1 MPLTLR
7 PATAAD
13 LPAVAALMNA
23 AFRGVGPNAGWNS
36 EAAYIDGD
44 RTSEVHLHEELAAK
58 PESLLLVA
66 EDAQNQHLLGCVALD
81 PLSPYIWYLGS
92 LTIHPRLQNSGL
104 GRELLAA
111 AEDLASTRQARR
123 IRMKVVNL
131 RDTLIAWYQRR
142 GYELTGETS
151 PFPYGDTRFGTPR
164 RADLCFVV
172 LEKQLDPAPQ

>member
-13 LPAVAALMNA
+13 LAAIAALMNA
-23 AFRGVGPNAGWNS
+23 AFRGVGPSAGWNS

-44 RTSEVHLHEELAAK
+44 RTSGAHLQEELAAK

-66 EDAQNQHLLGCVALD
+66 EEAVAQRVVGCVSLH
-81 PLSPYIWYLGS
+81 PVSPDTWYVGS
-92 LTIHPRLQNSGL
+92 LTIDARLQNSGL
-104 GRELLAA
+104 GRELLTA
-111 AEDLASTRQARR
+111 AEVLARSRQAIRM
-123 IRMKVVNL
+123 RMKVVNV

-142 GYELTGETS
+142 GYHLTGESS
-151 PFPYGDTRFGTPR
+151 PFPYGDTRFGYPR

-172 LEKQLDPAPQ
+172 LEKSLGAAP